1 MLPDKIHL
9 THAKQDKLFYLV
21 ANVFVYKEGKCLILK
36 RHEREK
42 AHPGKYA
49 VTGGKL
55 EWADLPVD
63 NPTRI
68 NGDILDYQKAI
79 EKLLFRETLE
89 EAGVEIDTSQMKY
102 IGNVAF
108 IRPDGI
114 PCVLVQFAAPYK
126 SGEVK
131 LEAGAFTDY
140 AWVDS
145 EEIKRFDCIDG
156 IPEEVA
162 MAIKLFEK

>member
-1 MLPDKIHL
+1 MPADKIHL
-9 THAKQDKLFYLV
+9 GHAKQNKLFYLV
-21 ANVFVYKEGKCLILK
+21 ANVFVYKDGKCLILK
-36 RHEREK
+36 RHPREK
-42 AHPGKYA
+42 AHPGKYG

-55 EWADLPVD
+55 EWEDLPID

-68 NGDILDYQKAI
+68 NGDILDYQQAI
-79 EKLLFRETLE
+79 EKLLYRETLE
-89 EAGVEIDTSQMKY
+89 EAGIKIDSSKLKY

-114 PCVLVQFAAPYK
+114 PCVLIQFAAPYK

-131 LEAGAFTDY
+131 LEEGSFTDY
-140 AWVDS
+140 TWVDAD
-145 EEIKRFDCIDG
+145 EVKNFDCIDG

-162 MAIKLFEK
+162 MAIRLFN